1 MMNKGEIKDNKVGV
15 PHEHYCAKFRACDPR
30 EMSAHSGVPYDEEK
44 GVFTLRLLGRPGEV
58 TWPEVSVTFR
68 DNGEKAGAVV
78 EILLMRLLMVGT
90 LRTAEGKFYAY
101 AEMPWGNVYCEQFK
115 GRCILRMAFG
125 FGRDPER
132 FSKACEAVGGVASGF
147 GDRSY
152 DVEFIDGLTL
162 RLILWEADE
171 EFPPSTQILFSDNFH
186 YAFEAEDMAVVGDI
200 LLNTMKAA
208 VS

>member
-1 MMNKGEIKDNKVGV
+1 MIKKGEYEDNKVGV
-15 PHEHYCAKFRACDPR
+15 PREHYCNQFRGMDPE
-30 EMSAHSGVPYDEEK
+30 EMSNRSGIPYDASRQ
-44 GVFTLRLLGRPGEV
+44 VFSLRLLGRDIEIS
-58 TWPEVSVTFR
+58 WPEVGVTFL
-68 DNGEKAGAVV
+68 DDGEKAGAVT
-78 EILLMRLLMVGT
+78 EILLMRLLMGGA
-90 LRTAEGKFYAY
+90 LRPFEGAFLAY
-101 AEMPWGNVYCEQFK
+101 AEMPWGEVYREQFK

-132 FSKACEAVGGVASGF
+132 FSKACMAVGGVPSGC

-152 DVEFIDGLTL
+152 DVEFVNGLIL

-200 LLNTMKAA
+200 LLNTMKKA
-208 VS
+208 VG